1 MRILIII
8 PGTANFYCGGCI
20 RDTALARALRK
31 VGHDVVLQPLYLPL
45 CTDEPDIENDAPIFF
60 GGINVYLQQ
69 KVRLFRNTPRWID
82 KLFDSRWL
90 LNLAAKKAGMTDAAE
105 LGDMTVSM
113 LAGEEGR
120 QVKELHRFI
129 AWMRHQEKLYVV
141 LLSNGLLSGMAKAI
155 SRDLDIPVVCSLQ
168 GEDGFLD
175 DLPEPFSKD
184 AWRLMVENARYIDI
198 FLPVSHYYAGV
209 MKERMNLRP
218 EQCVPVQNGIS
229 LDGYG
234 DLNPIPET
242 PVLGFLAHLF
252 AAKGL
257 DHLVDAFIRL
267 KKRPELNS
275 LRLKIAGT
283 MTDADEPFVEAMKK
297 QLDEA
302 GVLESASFHP
312 NITREEKIE
321 LLKSL
326 SVLSVPA
333 AHGEA
338 FGLYVIEAMAA
349 GVPVVQP
356 RSGGFPEIIER
367 TGGGILYESDDVDAY
382 DSALTELLLQPE
394 KAREMGVRG
403 RKSIFQYFTIERM
416 TQEILPILE
425 RVCKSKSAQ

>member
-90 LNLAAKKAGMTDAAE
+90 LNLAAKKAGMTDASE

-129 AWMRHQEKLYVV
+129 AWMRHQEKPDVV

-155 SRDLDIPVVCSLQ
+155 SQDLGIPVVCSLQ

-184 AWRLMVENARYIDI
+184 AWRLMVENARYIDM

-267 KKRPELNS
+267 KKQSEFNS

-283 MTDADEPFVEAMKK
+283 MTNADEPFVEAMKK

-302 GVLESASFHP
+302 GVLESVSFHP
-312 NITREEKIE
+312 NITRKEKIE

-333 AHGEA
+333 AHEEA

-367 TGGGILYESDDVDAY
+367 TGGGILYEPDDLDAY

-403 RKSIFQYFTIERM
+403 RESVFQYFTIERM

-425 RVCKSKSAQ
+425 RVRESKSTQ